1 MAVGQRE
8 RRELQEALV
17 NAIGAQPA
25 DSLIEYLPPVGWA
38 DVATKH
44 DLDVLTARVDKL
56 ETKVDEGFK
65 ELHKD
70 LRLQFFWTVSLILM
84 QFGGLVAFIKL
95 G

>member
-1 MAVGQRE
+1 M
-8 RRELQEALV
+8 